1 MRDLNEK
8 WISILKQCV
17 LILIQSEFLK
27 TGLEKK
33 LPTKM
38 LLSWKIQNQEEIK
51 ASFNKKAKIL
61 IMMREQ
67 AKKVL

>member
-17 LILIQSEFLK
+17 LTLIQSEFLK

-67 AKKVL
+67 AKRVL

>member
-67 AKKVL
+67 AKRVL